1 MYLDKV
7 FIKHPNICLVPEMKL
22 VCVFPFP
29 SRKSLEIKRWL
40 QNAIERALPYWKLK
54 FIFKSPSKT
63 VNHFH
68 FEDVLPKKLCYYI
81 VYFKCNSC
89 NAIYNGKAKGQFYV
103 RAAKHM
109 EISHLTNKRLE
120 NIKQSAIS
128 DHLLTCDCNISF
140 NDFKKLRIWSH
151 FLKKSSMENFISLC
165 SASRALSRNKL
176 KGLSKFFAGTTN
188 INLNNS
194 ITWEICAFSY
204 LFICFTTSSNDEKS
218 LSLIW
223 RHAVE
228 NWWSCCWSCSRWNSE

>member
-151 FLKKSSMENFISLC
+151 FLKKSSMENFIFCAVSGWTFYVFIWTGGANHHTP
-165 SASRALSRNKL
+165 SVVHALTIARVML
-176 KGLSKFFAGTTN
+176 FGLA
-188 INLNNS
+188 I
-194 ITWEICAFSY
+194 I
-204 LFICFTTSSNDEKS
+204 
-218 LSLIW
+218 
-223 RHAVE
+223 
-228 NWWSCCWSCSRWNSE
+228 